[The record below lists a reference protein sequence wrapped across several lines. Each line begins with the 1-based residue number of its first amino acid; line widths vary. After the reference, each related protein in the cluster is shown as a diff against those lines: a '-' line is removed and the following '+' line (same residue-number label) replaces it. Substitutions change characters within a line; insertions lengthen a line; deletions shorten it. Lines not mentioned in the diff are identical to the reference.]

1 MAFALII
8 ALIYSVFLRHE
19 FQALASKEVYVSR
32 LYGKDFQ
39 TCGTKAKPCRTLARG
54 IETAEQNDL
63 VLVDG
68 SNTTSDPY
76 NCENMDTTAK
86 STHQKTTIVNHSLQ
100 ITSYNSCAHISCA
113 QHLRFDGSISKKCK
127 MRIRISGIIFINT
140 SLVFIDSS
148 ASFVNCTF
156 AQSINPIKMKFIS
169 RQKSA
174 LLVEGSL
181 FSRNVG
187 CIRLDVSRSIM
198 QLSTNLNDVRFQENI
213 PFSELEGSGVSI
225 YSTAVKNCRSIL
237 NSTFRCENAVFRNN
251 TGPLISNNVCFSESN
266 EYYEKV
272 TFSNN
277 RLSVGKKA
285 TLGKSLYLSRVRYAV
300 VVFNKLTSAENV
312 NIRCI
317 KLISSNAVQL
327 KVLNSRISS
336 HNVSADQSGAGI
348 LVVAGNSVNLEIEES
363 SFRRNAAKGSGGV
376 VSIQTSNSLTKV
388 RVLVFRSNFTNN
400 SAQDG
405 GVFSI
410 SDYQG
415 VVAVDVENAA
425 FQSYGSRDT
434 GESIAA
440 GNSVNLQIEESFFS
454 RNSARNGGGVVSIQ
468 TSNWFTKLQV
478 FRSNFTNNSAQD
490 GGAFFSNRSQGVV
503 AVHVENATFQRCRS
517 RKTGGSISL
526 FSSKEIHFGARHTTW
541 KSCSAEEG
549 SSVYVSVFSASHN
562 DGRQSNTTVSIM
574 NCKFIKNTA
583 GYGDFSLVST
593 AGSIDVFKTEWNE
606 CAQGFV
612 IMECACNV
620 NFTDVNVTECKGG
633 LVLVSCSSI
642 QTKKNQSVEF
652 YFQRCSFQANDE
664 NDIYIYSQNAFSH
677 LQLTSIKFEGKT
689 INQGLPVGYH
699 ALYFKGNDQLGSR
712 ITLTSVRV
720 ENFIGA
726 SSIFLEF
733 NGTNNSVVINN
744 CTFSNV
750 KSCRSNTF
758 NPTTTASPLST
769 TASPLSTTASPLS
782 IITPD
787 DIRSTNI
794 SLYLS
799 YDYQNFIF
807 INNSSFR
814 NNIGRMSG
822 SVFVD
827 NGCVIIRNSL
837 FENNFSINRGGHIHV
852 ADGSASVKIHKS
864 RFKQSLEENTFSGE
878 TYVHD
883 TSIYSESTGSL
894 LLHSTIVTTDLEK
907 DSYRLLSVSK
917 ASFVKFDNLTEVQC
931 AVGSALQIDNFST
944 RFVWSTDNKSKRHDP
959 KIKICVITMSCHQCS
974 MVMYSLERGKVTSF
988 NSQGNS
994 SLSFFS
1000 CELCPDGANCSSNIH
1015 AKPNYWGYV
1024 DSSNRGRLTFVH
1036 CPRNYC
1042 TPPAGIKKEKNLS
1055 VYNGCYGNRDGIMCG
1070 KCRKGFTETLF
1081 STRCKPNEKCKNRWS
1096 LVLLGVYVVTM
1107 ALFFIH
1113 QPPIVQILIRNMLW
1127 FKKPAPL
1134 HIMEYQPFDQRK
1146 GNSGYTK
1153 ILFYFY
1159 QIASYLTLEPLHVAT
1174 RKAVFVT
1181 FFMGLFN
1188 FQTRLPK
1195 GNLVCPFSGITIVT
1209 KELIPAVVVIAILIT
1224 IQVIFLLHWC
1234 FNRWI
1239 GKRRPLTTQYYGATL
1254 KTLLLGYASLANTSL
1269 RLLTCVPVLGESR
1282 LYYDGNVKCLT
1293 WWQHLFII
1301 FIVAFILPLIVV
1313 IYWGAI
1319 KLQEKF
1325 ISTDHF
1331 IAACLCPLVFVMF
1344 WLVRK
1349 FFFPEDRPLLMSN
1362 RESKKRERVLKLLHD
1377 PFRRPR
1383 YLQSGSLYWES
1394 VLIGRRFLVLSF
1406 QVLFPDPLLRLFCM
1420 EITCLLIFAWHMAI
1434 KPFRDLKANIIEGVS
1449 LFSLVVIAAINLL
1462 QALFLSSGW
1471 TPQGHIE
1478 RKLFILQQIE
1488 FVLVG
1493 LVPLCLALLCV
1504 FAVVSQAVRLVVL
1517 LYRLLIYIFQK
1528 LLTCLF
1534 LRRSTLLGQYER
1546 LN

>member
-1 MAFALII
+1 
-8 ALIYSVFLRHE
+8 
-19 FQALASKEVYVSR
+19 
-32 LYGKDFQ
+32 
-39 TCGTKAKPCRTLARG
+39 
-54 IETAEQNDL
+54 
-63 VLVDG
+63 
-68 SNTTSDPY
+68 
-76 NCENMDTTAK
+76 
-86 STHQKTTIVNHSLQ
+86 
-100 ITSYNSCAHISCA
+100 
-113 QHLRFDGSISKKCK
+113 
-127 MRIRISGIIFINT
+127 
-140 SLVFIDSS
+140 
-148 ASFVNCTF
+148 
-156 AQSINPIKMKFIS
+156 
-169 RQKSA
+169 
-174 LLVEGSL
+174 
-181 FSRNVG
+181 
-187 CIRLDVSRSIM
+187 M

-225 YSTAVKNCRSIL
+225 YSTDVKNCRSIL

-348 LVVAGNSVNLEIEES
+348 LVVAGNSVNLEIKES
-363 SFRRNAAKGSGGV
+363 SFRRNAARGSGGV

-440 GNSVNLQIEESFFS
+440 GNSVNLQIEESFFGRNS
-454 RNSARNGGGVVSIQ
+454 ARNGGGVVSIQTSNWFTKLQVFRSNFTNNSAQDGGVFSISDYQGVVAVDVENAAFQSYGSRDTGESIAAGNSVNLQIEESFFGRNSARNGGGVVSIQ

-503 AVHVENATFQRCRS
+503 AVHVENATFQSCRS
-517 RKTGGSISL
+517 RQTGGSIAL

-574 NCKFIKNTA
+574 NCKFIKNKA
-583 GYGDFSLVST
+583 GYGGDFSLEST

-612 IMECACNV
+612 MECACNV

-633 LVLVSCSSI
+633 LTLVSCSSP

-652 YFQRCSFQANDE
+652 HFQRCSFQANDG
-664 NDIYIYSQNAFSH
+664 NDIYIDSQNAFSH
-677 LQLTSIKFEGKT
+677 LQLKSIKFEGKT
-689 INQGLPVGYH
+689 INQSLGY

-720 ENFIGA
+720 ENFIGP

-733 NGTNNSVVINN
+733 NGTNNSIVINN
-744 CTFSNV
+744 CTFSKV
-750 KSCRSNTF
+750 KSCISNTF
-758 NPTTTASPLST
+758 NRTTGSPLST
-769 TASPLSTTASPLS
+769 TASPFSTASPLS
-782 IITPD
+782 IIMPDD
-787 DIRSTNI
+787 DIRFTNI
-794 SLYLS
+794 SSYLS
-799 YDYQNFIF
+799 YDYQNFIV

-814 NNIGRMSG
+814 NNIGRTSG

-852 ADGSASVKIHKS
+852 ADGSASVKIQKS
-864 RFKQSLEENTFSGE
+864 RFKQSLEEKTFKGE

-894 LLHSTIVTTDLEK
+894 LLHSTSVTTDLEK

-917 ASFVKFDNLTEVQC
+917 ASFVNFDNLTEVQC

-944 RFVWSTDNKSKRHDP
+944 RFVWSTDNKSKGKYP

-988 NSQGNS
+988 NSQGNR

-1000 CELCPDGANCSSNIH
+1000 CELCPDGANCSCNIH

-1024 DSSNRGRLTFVH
+1024 DSSNHGRLTFVN

-1070 KCRKGFTETLF
+1070 KCREGFTETLF
-1081 STRCKPNEKCKNRWS
+1081 STRCKPNEKCRNRWS

-1127 FKKPAPL
+1127 FKRPAPL

-1188 FQTRLPK
+1188 FQTRLSKP
-1195 GNLVCPFSGITIVT
+1195 NLVCPFSGITIVT

-1239 GKRRPLTTQYYGATL
+1239 GKRRPSTTQYYVATL

-1319 KLQEKF
+1319 KLQKKF

-1331 IAACLCPLVFVMF
+1331 IAACFCPLVFVMF

-1362 RESKKRERVLKLLHD
+1362 RELKKTEGVLKLLHD
-1377 PFRRPR
+1377 PFRRAR
-1383 YLQSGSLYWES
+1383 YLQSGSLNWES
-1394 VLIGRRFLVLSF
+1394 VLIGRRFVVLSF
-1406 QVLFPDPLLRLFCM
+1406 QVFFPDPLLRLFCM

-1478 RKLFILQQIE
+1478 RKLFVLQQIE

>member
-1 MAFALII
+1 M
-8 ALIYSVFLRHE
+8 
-19 FQALASKEVYVSR
+19 YVSR
-32 LYGKDFQ
+32 LYGKDFE

-76 NCENMDTTAK
+76 NCENMDTTAN
-86 STHQKTTIVNHSLQ
+86 STNQKTTIVNNSLQ
-100 ITSYNSCAHISCA
+100 IASYNSCAHISCA
-113 QHLRFDGSISKKCK
+113 QRLRFDGSMSKKSK
-127 MRIRISGIIFINT
+127 MHILISGIIFINT
-140 SLVFIDSS
+140 SVVFIDSS
-148 ASFVNCTF
+148 VSFVNCTF
-156 AQSINPIKMKFIS
+156 AQSISPIEMKFIS
-169 RQKSA
+169 RQNSA

-187 CIRLDVSRSIM
+187 CIRLEVSRSIL
-198 QLSTNLNDVRFQENI
+198 QLSTNLNDVRFQENV

-225 YSTAVKNCRSIL
+225 YSTAVKNSRSIL

-251 TGPLISNNVCFSESN
+251 TGPLISNNVSFSESN
-266 EYYEKV
+266 EYYENV

-285 TLGKSLYLSRVRYAV
+285 TFGKSLYLSRVRHAV
-300 VVFNKLTSAENV
+300 VVFNKLKSAENV
-312 NIRCI
+312 KIGCI
-317 KLISSNAVQL
+317 KLISSNSVLL

-348 LVVAGNSVNLEIEES
+348 LVAAGNSVNLQIEES
-363 SFRRNAAKGSGGV
+363 SFRRNAARGSGGV
-376 VSIQTSNSLTKV
+376 VSIQTSNSLTEV
-388 RVLVFRSNFTNN
+388 QVLVFRSNFTNN

-410 SDYQG
+410 SNYQG
-415 VVAVDVENAA
+415 VVAVDIENAT
-425 FQSYGSRDT
+425 FQSYRSRNT

-454 RNSARNGGGVVSIQ
+454 RNAARNRGGVGSIQ
-468 TSNWFTKLQV
+468 TSNWFTKLRV
-478 FRSNFTNNSAQD
+478 FRSKFTNNSARD
-490 GGAFFSNRSQGVV
+490 GGAFLISNCSQVV
-503 AVHVENATFQRCRS
+503 AVYVENATFQSCRS
-517 RKTGGSISL
+517 RKTGGSIAL
-526 FSSKEIHFGARHTTW
+526 FSGKEIHFGARYTTW
-541 KSCSAEEG
+541 KSCYAEEG
-549 SSVYVSVFSASHN
+549 SSVYVSLFSARHDES
-562 DGRQSNTTVSIM
+562 RQSNTTVNIM
-574 NCKFIKNTA
+574 NCKFIKNNA
-583 GYGDFSLVST
+583 RSGDFSLVST

-612 IMECACNV
+612 MECACNV
-620 NFTDVNVTECKGG
+620 NFTDVHVTKCKGE
-633 LVLVSCSSI
+633 LAIASCSSP

-652 YFQRCSFQANDE
+652 HFQRCLFHANDGT
-664 NDIYIYSQNAFSH
+664 DIYIDSQNAFSH

-689 INQGLPVGYH
+689 ISHGQGYH

-712 ITLTSVRV
+712 IKLTSVRV
-720 ENFIGA
+720 ENLTGA

-744 CTFSNV
+744 CTFNNV
-750 KSCRSNTF
+750 KSCRSNLL
-758 NPTTTASPLST
+758 NP
-769 TASPLSTTASPLS
+769 TTASPLS
-782 IITPD
+782 ILMPDD

-794 SLYLS
+794 LSRGHLS
-799 YDYQNFIF
+799 YDYQNFID

-814 NNIGRMSG
+814 NNVGRLSG

-827 NGCVIIRNSL
+827 NGCIIVRNSL
-837 FENNFSINRGGHIHV
+837 FENNFAINRGGHIHV
-852 ADGSASVKIHKS
+852 DDGSASVKIHKS
-864 RFKQSLEENTFSGE
+864 RFKQGLEEKTFAGE

-917 ASFVKFDNLTEVQC
+917 AGFVNFDNLTEVQC
-931 AVGSALQIDNFST
+931 AVGSALRIDNFST
-944 RFVWSTDNKSKRHDP
+944 RFDWPYNKSKRP
-959 KIKICVITMSCHQCS
+959 ETKIKICVITMSCHQCS

-994 SLSFFS
+994 SVSFFS
-1000 CELCPDGANCSSNIH
+1000 CELCPDGANCSCNIH

-1024 DSSNRGRLTFVH
+1024 DSGKHGLLTFVH
-1036 CPRNYC
+1036 CPPNYC
-1042 TPPAGIKKEKNLS
+1042 TPAGIKKEKNLS

-1070 KCRKGFTETLF
+1070 KCREGFTETLF
-1081 STRCKPNEKCKNRWS
+1081 STRCKPNEKCRNRWL

-1127 FKKPAPL
+1127 FKRPAPL
-1134 HIMEYQPFDQRK
+1134 HAMEYQPFDQRK
-1146 GNSGYTK
+1146 MNSGYTK

-1174 RKAVFVT
+1174 KKAVFVT

-1188 FQTRLPK
+1188 FQTRLSK
-1195 GNLVCPFSGITIVT
+1195 QNLVCPLSGITVVT

-1239 GKRRPLTTQYYGATL
+1239 GKRRPSTTQYYGATL

-1269 RLLTCVPVLGESR
+1269 RLLTCVPVLGERR

-1293 WWQHLFII
+1293 WWQHLSII
-1301 FIVAFILPLIVV
+1301 FIVAFLLPLIVV

-1319 KLQEKF
+1319 KLQKKF

-1349 FFFPEDRPLLMSN
+1349 IFFPEDRPLPMMSN
-1362 RESKKRERVLKLLHD
+1362 RELKKRERVLKLLHD

-1383 YLQSGSLYWES
+1383 YLQNGSLYWES
-1394 VLIGRRFLVLSF
+1394 VLIGRRFLVLF
-1406 QVLFPDPLLRLFCM
+1406 LQVCFPDPLLRLFCM
-1420 EITCLLIFAWHMAI
+1420 QITCLLIFAWHVTI
-1434 KPFRDLKANIIEGVS
+1434 KPFRDFKANIIEGVS
-1449 LFSLVVIAAINLL
+1449 LLSLVVIATINLL
-1462 QALFLSSGW
+1462 QALLLSSGW
-1471 TPQGHIE
+1471 TPQGHIG
-1478 RKLFILQQIE
+1478 RKLFILQQID
-1488 FVLVG
+1488 FILVG
-1493 LVPLCLALLCV
+1493 LVPLCLALLFI

-1517 LYRLLIYIFQK
+1517 LYKLLIYILRK
-1528 LLTCLF
+1528 VLRCLF
-1534 LRRSTLLGQYER
+1534 LRRSTFLGQYER